1 VTPVLT
7 SPPPAEPASNPT
19 LKRELHRRLL
29 RDELPTGTRS
39 RPALRARLTEL
50 LREEAPLV
58 PDEEADR
65 LVDELVVEVDGLG
78 PLEALLDDPDVS
90 EIMLNGPGRA
100 YVERRGQL
108 VPVDLGLDG
117 ADIVRLAERIL
128 APLGLRLDRSAPM
141 ADARLSDGSRLHAV
155 IPPLAPDGPC
165 VTIRRFNRGV
175 LCLRDFGLDDDP
187 ADFLRACVEGGW
199 NLLVAGATSAGKTTL
214 LNVLSGAISAGER
227 IVTIEE
233 TAELSLAQPHLV
245 RLEARPA
252 NGEGVGAVTVRE
264 LVRTAL
270 RMRPDRLIVG
280 EVRGAEAFD
289 MLQALNTG
297 HDGSI
302 CTVHANSAADAL
314 TRLETLALFAA
325 TGLPVAA
332 LRAHIAAAL
341 DAVVFVRRG
350 ADGARRVSEVAEVV
364 PASSGRRLAIRP
376 LLETRGDALVTVE
389 PPRRSARRASVDLLT
404 RWHAC

>member
-1 VTPVLT
+1 VNSALAR
-7 SPPPAEPASNPT
+7 PPAAESVPGPA

-29 RDELPTGTRS
+29 REQSPSGMRS

-50 LREEAPLV
+50 LHEEAPLV
-58 PDEEADR
+58 PDQEADR

-108 VPVDLGLDG
+108 FPVDLDLDA

-141 ADARLSDGSRLHAV
+141 ADARLPDGSRLHAV
-155 IPPLAPDGPC
+155 IPPLSPDGPC
-165 VTIRRFNRGV
+165 LTIRRFNRGV
-175 LCLRDFGLDDDP
+175 LRLRDFGLDDGP
-187 ADFLRACVEGGW
+187 ASFLRACVEGGW

-214 LNVLSGAISAGER
+214 LNVLSGAISGGER

-264 LVRTAL
+264 LVRAAL

-297 HDGSI
+297 HDGSM

-314 TRLETLALFAA
+314 TRLETLALFAG
-325 TGLPVAA
+325 TGLPVSA
-332 LRAHIAAAL
+332 LRAHIAAAI

-350 ADGARRVSEVAEVV
+350 ADGARRVSEVAEL
-364 PASSGRRLAIRP
+364 ASVSSARKLTIRP
-376 LLETRGDALVTVE
+376 LLEMRDGALVAVDA
-389 PPRRSARRASVDLLT
+389 PRRDARRAAVDLVT
-404 RWHAC
+404 RWRAC